1 MRLKNWFTDIG
12 RPNGAHHRDRSTRLP
27 HISMFELFR
36 RPTPKRPMTTWHHP
50 RGAPVAP
57 FGCASHC
64 QWPDHADRRNFGL
77 GEARGK
83 FENTTAAAV
92 SRPIQFRGV
101 SAFSHRRSCRTLG
114 GFHYRESD
122 RTLGWGRALL
132 MAGARAL
139 LGFTT
144 WVVTNVVKT

>member
-1 MRLKNWFTDIG
+1 MRLKNRFRGTG
-12 RPNGAHHRDRSTRLP
+12 RPNGAHHRDRSSRLP
-27 HISMFELFR
+27 HISMFELYR
-36 RPTPKRPMTTWHHP
+36 RPTPKRPMTTWHQP

-83 FENTTAAAV
+83 FENASAAAV

-101 SAFSHRRSCRTLG
+101 SAFSHRRSCHTFRGLNYPDSHRMAGLG
-114 GFHYRESD
+114 GPPPP
-122 RTLGWGRALL
+122 GGRLTGGHPKMPTPL
-132 MAGARAL
+132 NKG
-139 LGFTT
+139 
-144 WVVTNVVKT
+144 VS